1 MKIVLISFDYF
12 DFDVHIINELK
23 KRNIEAHHID
33 ISKYYYEYKSFGEK
47 IKNVASKLFLGKN
60 IKKVKTEEFIISEL
74 QKLGKQDK
82 ILTIRPD
89 RISKKTH
96 LIIKNF
102 CMEYIT
108 YFYDSS
114 NRFSIDYLLKGIFD
128 TIYTFDLDDSKK
140 YNLKHITNYIYLDKK
155 ELDSTKKYTTDL
167 FNIASIDERLTLLNK
182 IANQCEQLKINFKFI
197 IVGKKKPQNIHPH
210 IVFSKKNK
218 FIDEVITELDEAKVF
233 LDLIRKNQ
241 NGLSFRIFEALA
253 YQKKIIT
260 SNTSIQEYDF
270 YNPNNILV
278 IDEKEPEIPIAFFE
292 SPYQPLP
299 EELYHKYT
307 IENWVSTVFELNSS
321 SNS

>member
-23 KRNIEAHHID
+23 KKNIEAYHID
-33 ISKYYYEYKSFGEK
+33 ISNYYYEYKSLGEK
-47 IKNVASKLFLGKN
+47 IKNVFSKLFLGKN

-82 ILTIRPD
+82 ILSIRPD
-89 RISKKTH
+89 RISIKTH
-96 LIIKNF
+96 FIIKNF
-102 CMEYIT
+102 CTNYIA

-114 NRFSIDYLLKGIFD
+114 NRFSIDKLLNGIFD
-128 TIYTFDLDDSKK
+128 TIYTFDIDDSKK
-140 YNLKHITNYIYLDKK
+140 YNLKPITNYIYLEKK
-155 ELDSTKKYTTDL
+155 ELHLNKNYKNDL
-167 FNIASIDERLTLLNK
+167 FNISSVDERLVLLNK
-182 IANQCEQLKINFKFI
+182 IANKCEQLKINFKFI
-197 IVGKKKPQNIHPH
+197 IVGNKKPKETNKH

-218 FIDEVITELDEAKVF
+218 FIDEVIIELDNSKIF

-241 NGLSFRIFEALA
+241 SGLSFRIFEALA

-260 SNTSIQEYDF
+260 SNKSVMEYDF

-278 IDEKEPEIPIAFFE
+278 IDDENLEISISFFQTSYEPLSDEV
-292 SPYQPLP
+292 YQ
-299 EELYHKYT
+299 KYT
-307 IENWVSTVFELNSS
+307 IENWVSTVFELNSE